1 MIINYSIFYKGIKN
15 LLIYYNIQMKDC
27 LLIFP
32 NNLFNKKLLP
42 KINNVIIIEDTLFFK
57 DKERIKKN

>member
-1 MIINYSIFYKGIKN
+1 
-15 LLIYYNIQMKDC
+15 MKDC

-42 KINNVIIIEDTLFFK
+42 KINNVIIVEDTLFL
-57 DKERIKKN
+57 EIKKELEILIN